1 MSIVYLN
8 GEYLRKEEARIPVED
23 RGFLLA
29 DGVYEVTPAYAGV
42 PFLMERHLARLARGL
57 AALRIDF
64 DAGSVA
70 AVHEELLDRNGL
82 RGEEMATVYLQV
94 TRGVAPRVHHFP
106 PEPVAPTVFASAKL
120 FARPERTRWEAGYT
134 AVTVPDRRWSRVDI
148 KSIAL
153 VANVLAQQAAVDA
166 GVDDVIQVRDGVA
179 LEGAHSNLFAVLGDT
194 LVTAPANNYILHG
207 ITRGY
212 LLELAAELAI
222 PVAERP
228 IGLEELAGA
237 REVFFSGTSTEVR
250 PVVAVDGRAVG
261 DGVPG
266 PVARRLYETFE
277 ARVLGRNAARGAA

>member
-8 GEYLRKEEARIPVED
+8 GEYLPQEAARVPVED
-23 RGFLLA
+23 RGFMLA
-29 DGVYEVTPAYAGV
+29 DGVYEVTPAYRGV
-42 PFLMERHLARLARGL
+42 PFLMDRHLARLARGL

-64 DAGSVA
+64 DAGDVA

-82 RGEEMATVYLQV
+82 RDEEMATVYLQI

-106 PEPVAPTVFASAKL
+106 PGSVAPTVFASAKP
-120 FARPERTRWEAGYT
+120 FARPARARWDAGYT
-134 AVTVPDRRWSRVDI
+134 AITVPDRRWSRVDI

-179 LEGAHSNLFAVLGDT
+179 LEGAHSNLFAVFGGT
-194 LVTAPANNYILHG
+194 VVTAPANNYILHG

-212 LLELAAELAI
+212 LLELAGELGI

-228 IGLEELAGA
+228 IEIEELAGA
-237 REVFFSGTSTEVR
+237 DEVFFSGTSTEVR
-250 PVVAVDGRAVG
+250 PVIAVDGRTVG
-261 DGVPG
+261 DGAPG
-266 PVARRLYETFE
+266 PVSRRLYETFE
-277 ARVLGRNAARGAA
+277 ARVLGRNVARGAA